1 MRFLAACVLTSLGS
15 YSSSNTNWI
24 EFVISDSI
32 LHVIS
37 GMITTLTFTLMVACS
52 QKCPRTLSAT
62 HYSTLATF
70 EVLGKLYM
78 TSVSGT
84 IVDVIGYGK
93 FFFMCTVLTLP
104 PVILLRTG
112 HTSFQR
118 KEVLD

>member
-1 MRFLAACVLTSLGS
+1 
-15 YSSSNTNWI
+15 
-24 EFVISDSI
+24 
-32 LHVIS
+32 
-37 GMITTLTFTLMVACS
+37 
-52 QKCPRTLSAT
+52 
-62 HYSTLATF
+62 
-70 EVLGKLYM
+70 M

-104 PVILLRTG
+104 PVILLGTG